1 MTTFIALLGGAA
13 AIVLVFLA
21 IAVVV
26 GVCWF
31 ISTFF

>member
-13 AIVLVFLA
+13 AIVLVFLGIA
-21 IAVVV
+21 IVV